1 LRILAPIALFVYA
14 RPDHTRRTVEALKE
28 NYLAAE
34 SDLYIFSD
42 AARDRSTEAAV
53 TEVRKYVSAITGF
66 RSVKIVER
74 EKNYGLAPS
83 IIDGVTT
90 LVNIHGKV
98 IVLEDDLVT
107 SKYFLQFMNDGLEMY
122 QQDQEVISIHGYVYP
137 VTAALPETFF
147 ICGADCWGWATW
159 KRGWDLFEPDG
170 SKLLN
175 ELMTQQREYTF
186 DWDGTYGNIKMLQ
199 HQISGKVNSWAIRWH
214 ASAFLQNK
222 LTLYPGVSLVNNI
235 GGDALG
241 THTKSLTAFQGS
253 VATAP
258 LNVSRIPLQENN
270 EARNAF
276 VSFFGSIRQPLFRR
290 IFKRLTTIFS

>member
-1 LRILAPIALFVYA
+1 MRILAPIALFVYA